1 MSLLHKNIVL
11 ERGIY
16 SMKNRII
23 AAGIIAA
30 SILSYSSSSFAQT
43 KKFPDVVAKHW
54 AEDSIYYL
62 VDKGAVTGNDKGMF
76 EPGKE
81 ITRAEAATMMAKI
94 LNLPIDK
101 NAKPSFGDS
110 QKHWATPVIAAVE
123 KAGVVKGTG
132 NGFEPDGKIDRV
144 SMASL
149 LVEAYKLE
157 SKVNGTPATKFKD
170 LETLNWGKEK
180 ANILVELG
188 ISLGTG
194 EKWEPK
200 KTVTKAEA
208 AQFIAKA
215 DSLKVGN
222 PLVEQMIIID
232 PGHGGT
238 DPGKAT
244 QGLHESDIV
253 LDTSKRLQ
261 SLIEKQT
268 PFRVML
274 TRETD
279 IRLDEK
285 QGEDLK
291 KRVDFAKEHNG
302 DIFVSIHA
310 NASQK
315 HDGHGTETFY
325 YKGSEKKELTER
337 EKDSYMLADKIQKR
351 LVKALDT
358 RDRGVKPEDFYVLRE
373 NEMPAVL
380 TELAFLDNNA
390 DYEKLASES
399 GRQIAAEAI
408 YAGILDYYEWKGF
421 DVSKSRLTK

>member
-1 MSLLHKNIVL
+1 
-11 ERGIY
+11 
-16 SMKNRII
+16 MKNRII
-23 AAGIIAA
+23 AAGVIAA

-43 KKFPDVVAKHW
+43 KTFPDVQPGHW
-54 AEDSIYYL
+54 AEDSINYL
-62 VDKGAVTGNDKGMF
+62 AAKGAVTGNEKGMF

-81 ITRAEAATMMAKI
+81 ITRAEAATMMVKI
-94 LNLPIDK
+94 LNLPFDK
-101 NAKPSFGDS
+101 DAKPSFGDS
-110 QKHWATPVIAAVE
+110 QKQWYTPFIAAVE
-123 KAGVVKGTG
+123 KAGVVKGKG
-132 NGFEPDGKIDRV
+132 EGVFDPNGKIDRV

-157 SKVNGTPATKFKD
+157 AKVNGTPATKFKD

-188 ISLGTG
+188 ISVGTG
-194 EKWEPK
+194 DKWEPK
-200 KTVTKAEA
+200 KILTKAEA
-208 AQFIAKA
+208 SQFIKKA
-215 DSLKVGN
+215 DSLKIGN

-279 IRLDEK
+279 IRLGEK

-291 KRVDFAKEHNG
+291 NRVDFAKEHNG

-310 NASQK
+310 NASQN
-315 HDGHGTETFY
+315 HDGYGTETFY

-337 EKDSYMLADKIQKR
+337 EKDSYMLANKIQKR

-380 TELAFLDNNA
+380 TELAFLDNST
-390 DYEKLASES
+390 DYEKLGSES

>member
-1 MSLLHKNIVL
+1 
-11 ERGIY
+11 
-16 SMKNRII
+16 MKNRII
-23 AAGIIAA
+23 AAGVIAA

-43 KKFPDVVAKHW
+43 KTFPDVPAKHW

-62 VDKGAVTGNDKGMF
+62 VEKGAVKGNDKGMF

-81 ITRAEAATMMAKI
+81 ITRAEAATMMARI
-94 LNLPIDK
+94 LNLPIDN

-110 QKHWATPVIAAVE
+110 QNEWYTPFIAAVE
-123 KAGVVKGTG
+123 KAGVVKGKIPGVFDPT
-132 NGFEPDGKIDRV
+132 GKIDRV
-144 SMASL
+144 SMASM
-149 LVEAYKLE
+149 LVEAYKLDA
-157 SKVNGTPATKFKD
+157 KVKQPLQTKFAD
-170 LETLNWGKEK
+170 LNDSWGKDK
-180 ANILVELG
+180 ANILVELNISQG
-188 ISLGTG
+188 ITKTAWL
-194 EKWEPK
+194 PN

-261 SLIEKQT
+261 SLLEKHT
-268 PFRVML
+268 PFRVLL

-279 IRLDEK
+279 IRLGEK

-291 KRVDFAKEHNG
+291 NRVDFAKEHNG
-302 DIFVSIHA
+302 DVFVSIHA
-310 NASQK
+310 NASK
-315 HDGHGTETFY
+315 NHDGYGTETFY
-325 YKGSEKKELTER
+325 YKGSEKKEVNER

-358 RDRGVKPEDFYVLRE
+358 RDRGVREGDLYVLRE

-380 TELAFLDNNA
+380 TELAFLDNSA

>member
-1 MSLLHKNIVL
+1 
-11 ERGIY
+11 
-16 SMKNRII
+16 MKNRII
-23 AAGIIAA
+23 AAGVLAA

-43 KKFPDVVAKHW
+43 KTFPDVPAKHW

-62 VDKGAVTGNDKGMF
+62 VEKGAVTGNDKGMF

-94 LNLPIDK
+94 LNLPIDT
-101 NAKPSFGDS
+101 NAKPSYADS
-110 QKHWATPVIAAVE
+110 QKHWATPIIAAVE

-149 LVEAYKLE
+149 IVEAYNLE
-157 SKVNGTPATKFKD
+157 SKVNGIPATKFKD

-188 ISLGTG
+188 ISVGTG
-194 EKWEPK
+194 DKWEPK
-200 KTVTKAEA
+200 KILTKAEA
-208 AQFIAKA
+208 AQFIKNA
-215 DSLKVGN
+215 DSLKIGN
-222 PLVEQMIIID
+222 PLVEQVIIID

-261 SLIEKQT
+261 SLLEKNT
-268 PFRVML
+268 PFRAML

-279 IRLDEK
+279 IRLGEN

-291 KRVDFAKEHNG
+291 NRVNFAKEHNG
-302 DIFVSIHA
+302 DVFVSIHA

-315 HDGHGTETFY
+315 HDGYGTETFY

-358 RDRGVKPEDFYVLRE
+358 RDRGVKEGDLYVLRE

-380 TELAFLDNNA
+380 TELAFLDNSA

>member
-1 MSLLHKNIVL
+1 
-11 ERGIY
+11 
-16 SMKNRII
+16 MKNRII
-23 AAGIIAA
+23 AAGVIAA
-30 SILSYSSSSFAQT
+30 SILSYSSSSFAQIKT
-43 KKFPDVVAKHW
+43 FPDVQGGHW
-54 AEDSIYYL
+54 AEDSISYL
-62 VDKGAVTGNDKGMF
+62 AEKGAVTGNEKGMF

-94 LNLPIDK
+94 LNLRIDK

-110 QKHWATPVIAAVE
+110 QNEWYTPFIAAVE
-123 KAGVVKGTG
+123 KAGVVKGKGPGVFDPT
-132 NGFEPDGKIDRV
+132 GKIDRV

-149 LVEAYKLE
+149 IVEAYKLD

-188 ISLGTG
+188 ISVGTG
-194 EKWEPK
+194 DKWEPK
-200 KTVTKAEA
+200 KILTKAEA
-208 AQFIAKA
+208 AQFIKKA
-215 DSLKVGN
+215 DSLKIGN
-222 PLVEQMIIID
+222 PLVEQVIIID

-261 SLIEKQT
+261 SLLEKNT
-268 PFRVML
+268 PFRAML

-279 IRLDEK
+279 IRLGEK

-291 KRVDFAKEHNG
+291 NRVDFAKEHNG

-315 HDGHGTETFY
+315 HDGYGTETFY

-337 EKDSYMLADKIQKR
+337 EKESYMLADKIQKR

-380 TELAFLDNNA
+380 TELAFLDNST

>member
-1 MSLLHKNIVL
+1 
-11 ERGIY
+11 
-16 SMKNRII
+16 MKNRII
-23 AAGIIAA
+23 AAGVLAA

-43 KKFPDVVAKHW
+43 KTFPDVPAKYW

-62 VDKGAVTGNDKGMF
+62 VEKGAVKGNGAGMF

-81 ITRAEAATMMAKI
+81 ITRAEAATMMAQI
-94 LNLPIDK
+94 LNLPFDK
-101 NAKPSFGDS
+101 DAKPSFGDS
-110 QKHWATPVIAAVE
+110 QNEWYTPYIAAVE
-123 KAGVVKGTG
+123 KAGVVKGKRAG
-132 NGFEPDGKIDRV
+132 VFEPNGKIDRV
-144 SMASL
+144 SMASM
-149 LVEAYKLE
+149 LVEAYKLDA
-157 SKVNGTPATKFKD
+157 KVKQPLQTKFAD
-170 LETLNWGKEK
+170 LNDSWGKDK
-180 ANILVELG
+180 ANILVELN
-188 ISLGTG
+188 ISQGVTSTAWL
-194 EKWEPK
+194 PN

-208 AQFIAKA
+208 AQFIAKT
-215 DSLKVGN
+215 DSLKIGN
-222 PLVEQMIIID
+222 PLVEQVIIID

-261 SLIEKQT
+261 SLLEKNT

-279 IRLDEK
+279 IRLGEN

-291 KRVDFAKEHNG
+291 NRVNFAKEHNG
-302 DIFVSIHA
+302 DVFVSIHA

-315 HDGHGTETFY
+315 HDGYGTETFY

-358 RDRGVKPEDFYVLRE
+358 RDRGVKEGDLYVLRE

-380 TELAFLDNNA
+380 TELAFLDNSA

>member
-1 MSLLHKNIVL
+1 
-11 ERGIY
+11 
-16 SMKNRII
+16 MKNRII
-23 AAGIIAA
+23 AAGLIAT

-43 KKFPDVVAKHW
+43 KTFPDVQAGHW
-54 AEDSIYYL
+54 AEDSINYL
-62 VDKGAVTGNDKGMF
+62 AAKGAVTGNEKGMF

-94 LNLPIDK
+94 LNLSIDK
-101 NAKPSFGDS
+101 NAKPSYADS
-110 QKHWATPVIAAVE
+110 QKHWATPIIAAVE

-149 LVEAYKLE
+149 LVEAYKLD
-157 SKVNGTPATKFKD
+157 SKVNGTPATKFSD
-170 LETLNWGKEK
+170 LEKSWGKAK

-188 ISLGTG
+188 ISVGTG
-194 EKWEPK
+194 DRWEPEK
-200 KTVTKAEA
+200 ILTKAEA
-208 AQFIAKA
+208 AQFIKKA
-215 DSLKVGN
+215 DSLKIGN
-222 PLVEQMIIID
+222 PLVEQVIIID

-310 NASQK
+310 NASKK

-325 YKGSEKKELTER
+325 YRGSEKKELTER

-358 RDRGVKPEDFYVLRE
+358 RNRGVKPEDFYVLRE

-380 TELAFLDNNA
+380 TELAFLDNSA

-408 YAGILDYYEWKGF
+408 FAGILDYYEWKGF